1 MAWTKVDFLETGST
15 FFHSLQSEIHR
26 AQHSI
31 FLEFYIFR
39 FDSLGKEILWQLDQA
54 KKRGVR
60 VFLRVDGVG
69 SAESLDEIEEF
80 TKASKIEFEVYHPLP
95 FSPRKGIFGFHFAD
109 TLLTRFRLINRRTHR
124 KLVIIDERIAFSG
137 GMNVDHRHTETYFA
151 KPWHDLSVRLE
162 GPSLREL
169 LHAFWFRP
177 FGKFVFRS
185 TLVNYTWRLRKKRN
199 SWFSKSIQNSQK
211 RIWII
216 TPYFTPPPTLLY
228 QLKKAKARGVDIR
241 LILSRDSD
249 VFLSR
254 MAALGLYRKVLHW
267 GIQLFEMRNTILHR
281 KLWIIDDV
289 CVVGSTN
296 FNHRS
301 FLHDLELD
309 VIFREPQETNKLE
322 ELFSQD
328 QAVSTPVE
336 EWQLEK
342 LPTYKKIFSWLAG
355 WLSYWL

>member
-1 MAWTKVDFLETGST
+1 MAWTKVEFLETGAA
-15 FFHSLQSEIHR
+15 FFHSLQSEIVR
-26 AQHSI
+26 AQRSI
-31 FLEFYIFR
+31 LLEFYIFR
-39 FDSLGKEILWQLDQA
+39 FDSLGKEILWQLEQA
-54 KKRGVR
+54 KERGVR

-69 SAESLDEIEEF
+69 SSESLDDLENF
-80 TKASKIEFEVYHPLP
+80 ANSTKIEFEVYHPLP
-95 FSPRKGIFGFHFAD
+95 FGSKRGIFGFRFAD
-109 TLLTRFRLINRRTHR
+109 TLFTRFRLINRRTHR
-124 KLVIIDERIAFSG
+124 KLVIIDEEIAFSG
-137 GMNVDHRHTETYFA
+137 GMNVDHRHTETYFS
-151 KPWHDLSVRLE
+151 KPWHDLSVRVE
-162 GPSLREL
+162 GSPVREL

-177 FGKFVFRS
+177 FGKFVFRH
-185 TLVNYTWRLRKKRN
+185 TLVNYTWRLRQKRN
-199 SWFSKSIQNSQK
+199 SWFYSTIQQAQK

-254 MAALGLYRKVLHW
+254 MAALGLYRKALSW
-267 GIQLFEMRNTILHR
+267 GIQLYEMRNTILHR

-289 CVVGSTN
+289 SVVGSTN

-309 VIFREPQETNKLE
+309 VIFREPIQRSQLE
-322 ELFSQD
+322 NLFLQD
-328 QAVSTPVE
+328 QSRSTPVE

-342 LPTYKKIFSWLAG
+342 LPFYKKLFSWLAG
-355 WLSYWL
+355 WISYWL